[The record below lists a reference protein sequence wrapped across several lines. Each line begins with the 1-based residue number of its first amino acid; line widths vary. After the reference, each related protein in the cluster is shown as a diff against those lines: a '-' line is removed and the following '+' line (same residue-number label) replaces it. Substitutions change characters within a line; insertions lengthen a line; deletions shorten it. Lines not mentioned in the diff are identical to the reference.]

1 MAYKTLRQELED
13 AAFRPELR
21 ADLHTSLRSD
31 VEKLAKVR
39 AELAQIEQG
48 AQFGLLDRDA
58 ISKHIYEMLKD
69 MLRRL
74 DDEPAPAVA
83 PARIVQA

>member
-1 MAYKTLRQELED
+1 MPYNSLRQELED
-13 AAFRPELR
+13 AAFRPHLR
-21 ADLHTSLRSD
+21 AELHASLRSD
-31 VEKLAKVR
+31 AEKLGQVR
-39 AELAQIEQG
+39 SELAQIEQG
-48 AQFGLLDRDA
+48 VQFGLLDRDA

-74 DDEPAPAVA
+74 DDEPQPRVA

>member
-1 MAYKTLRQELED
+1 MAYKSLRQELED
-13 AAFRPELR
+13 AAFRPHLR
-21 ADLHTSLRSD
+21 AELHGSLRSD
-31 VEKLAKVR
+31 AEKLAKVR
-39 AELAQIEQG
+39 AHLAEIEQG
-48 AQFGLLDRDA
+48 VQFGLLDRDA

-74 DDEPAPAVA
+74 DDEAQPRVA